1 MFPPIA
7 RLERPYDTY
16 VSPSIRDACVCIQ
29 VVFGRVV
36 DGLKAVKAIGRAEVA
51 PWNQRPRQVHYV
63 AQSGKLTPAMA
74 LDKRTALHG
83 GVDGDPTSSKAVA
96 GSEAAPQVMS
106 IGDEPTAAAT
116 ADGTM
121 AAAEGAAQ
129 TATGAAETK
138 EEEVE
143 IFDVNSY
150 DDDAHKAA
158 LKMQQAGR
166 GMLSRKHA
174 KKVLEFKFSQTVA
187 DQTPAALWA
196 VLGEFEGSGLL
207 KGGWYEKVP
216 SAEEPKIGAK
226 RTVVPCKGWWCETA
240 RDETLVTRNVNK
252 LWLSY
257 ALVGP
262 KEILDK
268 AKYTDCT
275 VTWKIRAEGDSGSVV
290 VCVVKMLPKKNPDG
304 GADYTEEQLSPSF
317 KTEFEGMLEAA
328 LKVVQG
334 AETGAETPA
343 LAAPAAPGDEATGAD
358 APAEGDVQ
366 AAPAAD
372 AAAEGEAA
380 AAEAPAELP
389 AEAPADAPPAE

>member
-1 MFPPIA
+1 M
-7 RLERPYDTY
+7 RL
-16 VSPSIRDACVCIQ
+16 
-29 VVFGRVV
+29 
-36 DGLKAVKAIGRAEVA
+36 AI
-51 PWNQRPRQVHYV
+51 
-63 AQSGKLTPAMA
+63 
-74 LDKRTALHG
+74 D
-83 GVDGDPTSSKAVA
+83 
-96 GSEAAPQVMS
+96 
-106 IGDEPTAAAT
+106 
-116 ADGTM
+116 
-121 AAAEGAAQ
+121 
-129 TATGAAETK
+129 
-138 EEEVE
+138 
-143 IFDVNSY
+143 DV
-150 DDDAHKAA
+150 
-158 LKMQQAGR
+158 
-166 GMLSRKHA
+166 
-174 KKVLEFKFSQTVA
+174 
-187 DQTPAALWA
+187 
-196 VLGEFEGSGLL
+196 
-207 KGGWYEKVP
+207 
-216 SAEEPKIGAK
+216 AK
-226 RTVVPCKGWWCETA
+226 RVWPWKSWCCETA

-334 AETGAETPA
+334 AETGAEPTA